1 MSDEKKIP
9 QNVNPERR
17 EFLEKITKG
26 AFVIPAVFSVM
37 MLNQKLNLTTAN
49 AESNVTTI
57 CLTPGALIA
66 TPNGDVRVMDL
77 RPGMP
82 VYSMDLEGNRV
93 VAPVVMA
100 SRVTVPDTHTVCRV
114 VLDDGRELY
123 VSGVHPTADGRA
135 IEDLAAGDRLG
146 GAGVESVERVVYTG
160 GHTFDLLPGGDTG
173 YYWANGILI
182 GSTLSPEAGFYTFA
196 PAESVRE
203 AHAEGV

>member
-1 MSDEKKIP
+1 MSDKKLLDK
-9 QNVNPERR
+9 VNPERR
-17 EFLEKITKG
+17 EFLEKLTKG
-26 AFVIPAVFSVM
+26 AFVVPAVLSVM

-49 AESNVTTI
+49 AQSNVTI

-66 TPNGDVRVMDL
+66 TPNGDVKVMDL
-77 RPGMP
+77 KPGMP

-135 IEDLAAGDRLG
+135 IDDLAAGDRID
-146 GAGVESVERVVYTG
+146 GACVESVERVAYTG
-160 GHTFDLLPGGDTG
+160 GYTFDLLPGGDTG

-182 GSTLSPEAGFYTFA
+182 GSTLSPKAGFYTFV
-196 PAESVRE
+196 PADSETE
-203 AHAEGV
+203 AHV

>member
-1 MSDEKKIP
+1 MSDKKLLDK
-9 QNVNPERR
+9 VNPERR
-17 EFLEKITKG
+17 EFLEKLTKG
-26 AFVIPAVFSVM
+26 AFVVPAVISVM

-49 AESNVTTI
+49 AESNVTI

-66 TPNGDVRVMDL
+66 TPNGDVRVVDL

-93 VAPVVMA
+93 VVPVVMA

-135 IEDLAAGDRLG
+135 IEDLAAGDRLD
-146 GAGVESVERVVYTG
+146 GAGVESVERALYTG
-160 GHTFDLLPGGDTG
+160 GHTFDLLPGGETG

-182 GSTLSPEAGFYTFA
+182 GSTLSQAAGFYTFA
-196 PAESVRE
+196 PAERGQE

>member
-1 MSDEKKIP
+1 MSDKKLLDK
-9 QNVNPERR
+9 VNPERR
-17 EFLEKITKG
+17 EFLEKLTKG
-26 AFVIPAVFSVM
+26 AFVVPAVMSVM

-49 AESNVTTI
+49 AQSNVTI

-66 TPNGDVRVMDL
+66 TPNGDVRAMDL

-135 IEDLAAGDRLG
+135 IEDLATGDRLD
-146 GAGVESVERVVYTG
+146 GAGVETVERVAYTG

-196 PAESVRE
+196 PADRGQE

>member
-1 MSDEKKIP
+1 MSDKKLLDK
-9 QNVNPERR
+9 VNPERR
-17 EFLEKITKG
+17 EFLEKLTKG
-26 AFVIPAVFSVM
+26 AFVVPAVVSIM

-49 AESNVTTI
+49 AVSNLPP
-57 CLTPGALIA
+57 CLTPGAFIA

-82 VYSMDLEGNRV
+82 VYSMDLEGNRIV
-93 VAPVVMA
+93 VPVVMA
-100 SRVTVPDTHTVCRV
+100 SRVTVPDTYTVCRV

-135 IEDLAAGDRLG
+135 IDDLAPGDRLD
-146 GAGVESVERVVYTG
+146 GAGVESIERVAYTG

-196 PAESVRE
+196 PADRE
-203 AHAEGV
+203 TEARAKGV

>member
-1 MSDEKKIP
+1 MSDKKLLDK
-9 QNVNPERR
+9 VNPERR
-17 EFLEKITKG
+17 EFLEKLTKG
-26 AFVIPAVFSVM
+26 AFVVPAVISVM

-49 AESNVTTI
+49 AESNITI

-66 TPNGDVRVMDL
+66 TPNGDVRVVDL

-100 SRVTVPDTHTVCRV
+100 SRVTVPETHTVCRV

-135 IEDLAAGDRLG
+135 IEDLAAGDRLN
-146 GAGVESVERVVYTG
+146 GASVESVERVLYTG
-160 GHTFDLLPGGDTG
+160 GHTFDLLPDGETG
-173 YYWANGILI
+173 HYWANGILI

-196 PAESVRE
+196 PADRE
-203 AHAEGV
+203 QEARSEGV

>member
-1 MSDEKKIP
+1 MSDKKLLDK
-9 QNVNPERR
+9 VNPERR
-17 EFLEKITKG
+17 EFLEKLTKG
-26 AFVIPAVFSVM
+26 AFVVPAVLSVM

-49 AESNVTTI
+49 AESNMF

-66 TPNGDVRVMDL
+66 TPNGDVKVMDL

-82 VYSMDLEGNRV
+82 VYSMDLEGNRIV
-93 VAPVVMA
+93 VPVVMA
-100 SRVTVPDTHTVCRV
+100 SRVTVPDTYTVCRV

-135 IEDLAAGDRLG
+135 IDDLAPGDRLD
-146 GAGVESVERVVYTG
+146 GAGVESIERVAYTG

-196 PAESVRE
+196 PADRE
-203 AHAEGV
+203 TEARAKGV

>member
-1 MSDEKKIP
+1 MSDEKLLGK
-9 QNVNPERR
+9 VNPERR
-17 EFLEKITKG
+17 EFLEKLTKG
-26 AFVIPAVFSVM
+26 AFVVPAVISVM

-49 AESNVTTI
+49 AESNVTI

-82 VYSMDLEGNRV
+82 VYSVDLEGNRI

-135 IEDLAAGDRLG
+135 IEDLKAGDRLD
-146 GAGVESVERVVYTG
+146 GASVESAERVLYTG

-173 YYWANGILI
+173 YYWANGILV
-182 GSTLSPEAGFYTFA
+182 GSTLSPKAGFYTFE
-196 PAESVRE
+196 PAECGRE
-203 AHAEGV
+203 AHAGGV